1 MRAWTATSIL
11 GAVLIYGA
19 AAHAQQ
25 PPASGSSPPAS
36 GAAPAPAAPP
46 ATAPPELPPPEPAA
60 GATAPPAASPSGG
73 GAAAGGLPP
82 PQGASPIIEGQNLTG
97 TPNPSGLAPSAT
109 DEWRFAFH
117 GFSRY
122 PMRIGI
128 GNRPACPAGTPTGT
142 SVSPS
147 GALMPAM
154 NSAQVPCA
162 GAGQSHTA
170 LHTPFTPDTQYLDW
184 RYERQQEYD
193 WTELFFNYGNSIVT
207 GTVGIEAFGFSDA
220 EYINFTN
227 SATQLGIAQA
237 YLTIHPDLGLSSL
250 HFTWKVG
257 SFWDKYG
264 TASQYDAG
272 KYDTYMFGRTHQMG
286 ESLAA
291 EYTLDD
297 YTFRLSHGIGTRAE
311 QVAFTPLQYGAAT
324 LPAGAE
330 NNYPGFTLLNHIH
343 AGVSYKKVL
352 DVNAHYLSSWAQDYR
367 AVGINN
373 GAGTDGHIDV
383 YGGEATV
390 KMGPLGGRL
399 YVAYSRIVASNPQA
413 VGPVVEAVHSLGGGN
428 YESGNGVLD
437 NFFGCSN
444 TNAMGPGTGGAN
456 PTTGNCETV
465 QNSIGA
471 DHGTVDSIE
480 IQYEYGLGTLIKRL
494 LESEAKW
501 EAYLA
506 LFGMY
511 SSVTSSL
518 DPGLGTN
525 GMNGTGTTLL
535 GNGVQKLKYGADLIV
550 TPLSWLGFGARADI
564 VQPTN
569 KDLDNGQ
576 RFWVISPKVMVKT
589 KWVTHEEVTA
599 WYSHYSYGANVL
611 PLPPNGIANPN
622 SVGTPG
628 PFPPD
633 ENVVGI
639 KGTIWW

>member
-1 MRAWTATSIL
+1 V
-11 GAVLIYGA
+11 GA
-19 AAHAQQ
+19 
-25 PPASGSSPPAS
+25 P
-36 GAAPAPAAPP
+36 
-46 ATAPPELPPPEPAA
+46 
-60 GATAPPAASPSGG
+60 
-73 GAAAGGLPP
+73 
-82 PQGASPIIEGQNLTG
+82 
-97 TPNPSGLAPSAT
+97 
-109 DEWRFAFH
+109 
-117 GFSRY
+117 
-122 PMRIGI
+122 
-128 GNRPACPAGTPTGT
+128 
-142 SVSPS
+142 
-147 GALMPAM
+147 
-154 NSAQVPCA
+154 QVPCA
-162 GAGQSHTA
+162 GPGQSHTA

-184 RYERQQEYD
+184 RYDRQQEYD
-193 WTELFFNYGNSIVT
+193 WTELFFNYGNSVVT

-220 EYINFTN
+220 EYINFSN
-227 SATQLGIAQA
+227 AATQLGIAQG

-250 HFTWKVG
+250 HLTWKVG

-291 EYTLDD
+291 EYTLND
-297 YTFRLSHGIGTRAE
+297 YAFRLSHGIGTRAE
-311 QVAFTPLQYGAAT
+311 QVAFTHLQYGLPT
-324 LPAGAE
+324 FPAGSE
-330 NNYPGFTLLNHIH
+330 NNYPGFTLLNHVH

-352 DVNAHYLSSWAQDYR
+352 DVNVHYLTSWAQDYR
-367 AVGINN
+367 AVGVNQ
-373 GAGTDGHIDV
+373 GTTTDGHIDV

-437 NFFGCSN
+437 NFFGCAAA
-444 TNAMGPGTGGAN
+444 NATGPVTGGGSPNVA
-456 PTTGNCETV
+456 TGNCETV

-471 DHGTVDSIE
+471 DHGTVDTIE
-480 IQYEYGLGTLIKRL
+480 VQYEYGLGTLIKRL
-494 LESEAKW
+494 MDSEAKW

-511 SSVTSSL
+511 SSVSSSL
-518 DPGLGTN
+518 EPGAGTN

-550 TPLSWLGFGARADI
+550 TPFAWLGFGARADVI
-564 VQPTN
+564 QPTN
-569 KDLDNGQ
+569 KDPDNGQ
-576 RFWVISPKVMVKT
+576 RFWVVSPKVMIKT

-611 PLPPNGIANPN
+611 PQPPNGVLNPN
-622 SVGTPG
+622 AGNAPATPAG